1 MTRNLALILLF
12 GVFAFSQKVVKAHSS
27 RYYVLKSMLLNDQQD
42 LKFVNHQQHNV
53 MQFPNNKIQ
62 HCVCSLKKSTC
73 FKRESLKNL
82 KANII

>member
-1 MTRNLALILLF
+1 MTRSLALILLF
-12 GVFAFSQKVVKAHSS
+12 GVLAFSQRNVKAHSS

-42 LKFVNHQQHNV
+42 SKFVNHHQHNV
-53 MQFPNNKIQ
+53 MQFSNNKTQ
-62 HCVCSLKKSTC
+62 KCVCSLKKSTC